1 MRNIKLTIAYDGS
14 SFFGFQVQPNVPTI
28 QGILESVLKEITKE
42 DIEVIGAGRTDTGVH
57 AINQVVNFKTNSKIP
72 LERLPIA
79 LNSLLPYSIIVKDA
93 EEVSLDFHARFS
105 AKSRSYLYLAYN
117 MPYPSPF
124 LRNYAWHIKGELD
137 IEKMKEVMHVFKGEK
152 DFISFSKSDG
162 EGTIREIYDID
173 IIKKDPFIVFYVK
186 ANGFLRGMV
195 RLIVRV
201 LVDVGYHFIDKSDVE
216 NILNA
221 RRRGIIKGIAPPN
234 GLYLYKIE
242 Y

>member
-28 QGILESVLKEITKE
+28 QGILESALTEITEE

-72 LERLPIA
+72 LEKLPIA
-79 LNSLLPYSIIVKDA
+79 LNSLLPKSIIVKDA
-93 EEVSLDFHARFS
+93 EEVPLDFHARFS
-105 AKSRSYLYLAYN
+105 AKSRSYVYLAYN
-117 MPYPSPF
+117 TSYSPF
-124 LRNYAWHIKGELD
+124 LRNYAWYIR
-137 IEKMKEVMHVFKGEK
+137 EKPDLKKIMDVIDVFKGEK

-162 EGTIREIYDID
+162 EGTIREVYDTAIFE
-173 IIKKDPFIVFYVK
+173 KDPFIIFYIK

-195 RLIVRV
+195 RLIVKV
-201 LVDVGYHFIDKSDVE
+201 LFDVGYGFIDRDGVE
-216 NILNA
+216 YILNA
-221 RRRGIIKGIAPPN
+221 RKRGLIKGIAPPY

>member
-14 SFFGFQVQPNVPTI
+14 SFFGFQVQPNVPTV
-28 QGILESVLKEITKE
+28 QGALETALTEVTKE

-57 AINQVVNFKTNSKIP
+57 AINQVISFKTKSKIP
-72 LERLPIA
+72 LEKLPIA
-79 LNSLLPYSIIVKDA
+79 LNSLLPNSIIVKSA
-93 EEVSLDFHARFS
+93 EEVPLDFHARFS
-105 AKSRSYLYLAYN
+105 AKSRSYIYLVYN
-117 MPYPSPF
+117 APYPSPF
-124 LRNYAWHIKGELD
+124 LRNYAWHIRERPDVGKILD
-137 IEKMKEVMHVFKGEK
+137 VIDIFKGEK

-162 EGTIREIYDID
+162 EGTVREVYDIGLFER
-173 IIKKDPFIVFYVK
+173 DPFLVFYIK

-201 LVDVGYHFIDKSDVE
+201 LIDAGYGLIDRDGIKS
-216 NILNA
+216 IINA
-221 RRRGIIKGIAPPN
+221 KRRGLIKGIAPPY